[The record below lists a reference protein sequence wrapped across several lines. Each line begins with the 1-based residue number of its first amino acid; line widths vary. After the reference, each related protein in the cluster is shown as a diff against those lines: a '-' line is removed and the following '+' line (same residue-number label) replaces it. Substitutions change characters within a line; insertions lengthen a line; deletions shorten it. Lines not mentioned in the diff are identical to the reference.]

1 MIDNSLTKLFEI
13 YSCSYSLEIIS
24 KTIFDFIL
32 AAINKEATVT
42 FESPEDCDY
51 NHNIYYIHW
60 NNKILSL
67 TIFVDGTI
75 DNLDFDYI
83 DSCILPD
90 GVYFSY
96 WDSPEILEN
105 KIDETN
111 GNVLEWNTIQKFE
124 PFGYI
129 WPEPYNRIY
138 DGDKLFMNILR
149 EAYYTKYPS
158 K

>member
-1 MIDNSLTKLFEI
+1 MIDKSLAKLFTLVS
-13 YSCSYSLEIIS
+13 YSYSLEIIS

-32 AAINKEATVT
+32 AAINKEAYVT
-42 FESPEDCDY
+42 FESPEDYDY
-51 NHNIYYIHW
+51 HSSPTYYIHW

-67 TIFVDGTI
+67 TVFVDGTI
-75 DNLDFDYI
+75 DNLDFDYV
-83 DSCILPD
+83 DNYVLPD
-90 GVYFSY
+90 GVCFSY
-96 WDSPEILEN
+96 WDHPDITSFDLEKRTSEIY
-105 KIDETN
+105 
-111 GNVLEWNTIQKFE
+111 KFE
-124 PFGYI
+124 PFGYT